1 MRDGRPA
8 KDSDE
13 SNKHIFETTD
23 AHALM
28 VCSFSIYCRIQL
40 AITNTV
46 EDKVLSRS

>member
-13 SNKHIFETTD
+13 SNKHIFETSD

-28 VCSFSIYCRIQL
+28 GMFIFNIL
-40 AITNTV
+40 
-46 EDKVLSRS
+46 